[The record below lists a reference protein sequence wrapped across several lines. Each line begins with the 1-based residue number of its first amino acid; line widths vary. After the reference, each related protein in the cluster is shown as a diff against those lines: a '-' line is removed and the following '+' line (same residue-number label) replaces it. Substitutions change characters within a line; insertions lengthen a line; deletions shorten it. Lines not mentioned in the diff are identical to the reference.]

1 MTVRKLPLYI
11 EDTNYLLLGIHHSIE
26 TVQLAFFLNSFL
38 GIQLQRTSEDVA
50 KTSQEFF
57 QVYEHEDVLRQ
68 QNWQLFSNKSFQD
81 SDPSRFKTLFEQS
94 PIVSYLVPEKK
105 EIDSFLKFTAG
116 SISMENCLEIV
127 RKIPQISA
135 CYQISLQHLKSKN
148 NLIFG

>member
-26 TVQLAFFLNSFL
+26 TFQLAFFLNSFL

-68 QNWQLFSNKSFQD
+68 QLRISFH
-81 SDPSRFKTLFEQS
+81 
-94 PIVSYLVPEKK
+94 VP
-105 EIDSFLKFTAG
+105 
-116 SISMENCLEIV
+116 N
-127 RKIPQISA
+127 
-135 CYQISLQHLKSKN
+135 YKN
-148 NLIFG
+148 NPNPAFSSKVLWLFVLGHKD